1 MIGVPHMPIGLL
13 AAFLVCNTA
22 AGEAGDILSQTV
34 RFGALA
40 IVTTSDGKTRVSL
53 DGCAP
58 DIAPG
63 LPVLPVAG
71 VSFVLP
77 TDTEVAAIQV
87 TVADVQTIPIDAPV
101 EWGQVTRRE
110 DEAAFPVVPQS
121 PAVYDSDQPYPSDDQ
136 PRWRT
141 DPSPKGNLLSVQVH
155 PVRYAPRQNV
165 LLSARTVTVT
175 VTLRTPAIQTLA
187 KLATATAAPP
197 PELPFPGP
205 RTYVV
210 VSTSNLIFNT
220 DGPWNLQALCAA
232 RERAGF
238 STARVTTEWIQQ
250 NYDGTN
256 LSSCVRSF
264 AQDAYT
270 QWGTRFLLL
279 AGTFDLIP
287 VQKLYVSFTDFVA
300 TRTAEIP
307 ADAIY
312 YGCLD
317 GPFDANQNGRYGEV
331 TDGANGKD
339 VDLAAEVMVGR
350 FPVATAEELAN
361 MVRKTL
367 RYESATAEELAPV
380 AHVAEKVNLGSTTYA
395 TAFMEELLNGSTS
408 YGLNSLGF
416 KNSSYANAFDG
427 SRTLYDSDASIWT
440 ASSALVFLNQNL
452 SCVNH
457 LGHGSTALCMKIS
470 LLQAANRTAL
480 AAFTNTVPYFVYS
493 QACDAGGFDTPDCFA
508 EQVVTV
514 SNAAFAAIMNARE
527 GWEYSSA
534 IGGYSHRFHRAF
546 IDTALRNNACRLGEI
561 NEYSRSLNRYLL
573 SSNGGNYWRWV
584 YYELNLFGDPATPFA
599 AAVNTTPVTIT
610 HQPLINTCETQTE
623 YRVSCTLEPIGI
635 YDPDAATLL
644 WQTDRQPGVVYTQR
658 LSQVSSNLFAA
669 SIPPQRANTRVAYTI
684 RARNHAGCE
693 TLSPGTDNNHVFYV
707 TDSFV
712 LDIRGSPSDYGVPDP
727 DYGSYTFASGLVASA
742 SAPGTVL
749 LSDDRR
755 VSNTGFFGTGSAP
768 QTGTNQTVSFQL
780 DSSSLL
786 VWMWRLEYRLLVA
799 ADAVETNDAVFWTA
813 VGASA
818 AVPAAAETL
827 TASNGTVYAFAEW
840 HLDGVRVPA
849 APGRSAPAFGEL
861 TMDAS
866 HVLTAHYLPIDQ
878 DNDGNGL
885 PDWWELQY
893 YGAGGQDPDAD
904 EDGDGFT
911 VAEEYA
917 DRTSPL
923 DGDQYPAAP
932 VIDHTPLGEIQ
943 THPGP
948 FTVQARITDTHAVSE
963 ALLLWHRQDGPWQ
976 TTAMQAVGDALF
988 EAQFGDECKPGD
1000 DFEYQIVATDPTARV
1015 SQTDTVFLYLFY
1027 PQIDTARL
1035 HDITLVALPTQA
1047 TLSVAMNLFNTG
1059 NDTLV
1064 WSTRLA
1070 RVESVLD
1077 PSLRGWNR
1085 ISIGQNW
1092 QASTNHFFSAPY
1104 ALYSHLT
1111 SGGLSASPAV
1121 HATIALP
1128 PLTLGP
1134 RAVLS
1139 FKYWINS
1146 ETYETTTRAF
1156 DGGIVEYS
1164 TDGGA
1169 TFQQLAGPYTHTIY
1183 GWTYSP
1189 WTNGVP
1195 CFAGTGTDGWQ
1206 TAVFDLAALYPEQNG
1221 FANRSVVF
1229 RFHYGADN
1237 NTDKEGWYIDDVT
1250 VSPLAAR
1257 PGFENSLDRSPAFST
1272 ASGGYKR
1279 IFWTNI
1285 PPAATSRD
1293 DNVTMVF
1300 TSNDP
1305 AAPDHSFLW
1314 TFKIREAPSLSNIA
1328 AAQSTDGD
1336 GRIRLSA
1343 GIADV
1348 DGEPVDLDIDASLD
1362 GGTTWFNAAL
1372 TNVTASVGG
1381 TAAYWSNGVLTN
1393 LSTANST
1400 NGVTATNFLS
1410 AAWETRALVLPSI
1423 TVCTQALFRIA
1434 ATNGYYG
1441 AHFVSPLFT
1450 IDNEPPVFEAG
1461 ALGLTPF
1468 SSVGNYA
1475 LSTGTVALAWPAAT
1489 DAPLTNVTYRCL
1501 HSHTGV
1507 VETNRWASTTATLS
1521 VSNALDTTHVFE
1533 LVAYDAAGNV
1543 SEPLSAAFIVLDALG
1558 DFDGDGLSSADEEIA
1573 GTCATNATSRFAIA
1587 ATPTGSGLSFSW
1599 PTAVGRRYTVE
1610 STPSLAPA
1618 AWQPVSGYADLPG
1631 TGAPMTL
1638 DIPFDQTALFFRIRA
1653 FQP

>member
-1 MIGVPHMPIGLL
+1 MLTATVWAL
-13 AAFLVCNTA
+13 AGALCA
-22 AGEAGDILSQTV
+22 ARAGAADDTLSQTV
-34 RFGALA
+34 RFGVPEIEA
-40 IVTTSDGKTRVSL
+40 TSDGALRVSL

-58 DIAPG
+58 EIEPG
-63 LPVLPVAG
+63 LPILPVAG
-71 VSFVLP
+71 VSFALP
-77 TDTEVAAIQV
+77 KNGVVVDVCV
-87 TVADVQTIPIDAPV
+87 TPGDIQTIPIESPV
-101 EWGQVTRRE
+101 EWGQVIRRE
-110 DEAAFPVVPQS
+110 GEEPFPDVPKS
-121 PAVYDSDQPYPSDDQ
+121 PTVYDGDQPYPSDEQ
-136 PRWRT
+136 PRWRK
-141 DPSPKGNLLSVQVH
+141 DPSPDRDLLSVQIH
-155 PVRYAPRQNV
+155 PVRYDPSQGV
-165 LLSARTVTVT
+165 LLSARSVTVI
-175 VTLRTPAIQTLA
+175 VTLQSAAAASPQTQRLA
-187 KLATATAAPP
+187 ATAMAAAL
-197 PELPFPGP
+197 PELPFSGP

-210 VSTSNLIFNT
+210 VSTSNLIFNA
-220 DGPWNLQALCAA
+220 DGPWNLQTLCAA

-238 STARVTTEWIQQ
+238 STALVTTEWIQQ

-256 LSSCVRSF
+256 LPIRIRSF
-264 AQDAYT
+264 VQDVHT
-270 QWGTRFLLL
+270 RWGTRFLLL

-287 VQKLYVSFTDFVA
+287 VQKLYMSFTDFIA
-300 TRTAEIP
+300 TRTVNIP

-317 GPFDANQNGRYGEV
+317 GTFDANQNGRYGEV
-331 TDGANGKD
+331 TDGTNGGD
-339 VDLAAEVMVGR
+339 VDLTAEVMVGR
-350 FPVATAEELAN
+350 FPVANADELAN

-367 RYESATAEELAPV
+367 RYENATAAELVPV
-380 AHVAEKVNLGSTTYA
+380 AHIAEKVDLGSTTYA
-395 TAFMEELLNGSTS
+395 TAFMEELRNGSTS
-408 YGLNSLGF
+408 YGLTSLGF
-416 KNSSYANAFDG
+416 ENSSYADAFDA
-427 SRTLYDSDASIWT
+427 SRTLYDSDGHIWAT
-440 ASSALVFLNQNL
+440 SNALVFLNQNL

-457 LGHGSTALCMKIS
+457 LGHGSTTLCMKIS
-470 LLQAANRTAL
+470 LSQAANRTAL

-493 QACDAGGFDTPDCFA
+493 QACNAGGFDTADCFA
-508 EQVVTV
+508 EQLVTV
-514 SNAAFAAIMNARE
+514 SNAAFAAIMNARD
-527 GWEYSSA
+527 GWEYSGA

-561 NEYSRSLNRYLL
+561 NEYARSLNRYLL
-573 SSNGGNYWRWV
+573 SSATANYWRWV

-599 AAVNTTPVTIT
+599 ASVNTTRVKIAHP
-610 HQPLINTCETQTE
+610 PLINTYDTQSE
-623 YRVSCTLEPIGI
+623 YRVSCTLEPVGI

-644 WQTDRQPGVVYTQR
+644 WQTDSQPGVAYTQQ
-658 LSQVSSNLFAA
+658 LSQVSSNLFEAC
-669 SIPPQRANTRVAYTI
+669 IPPQRANTRVAYTI
-684 RARNHAGCE
+684 RALNHAGFE
-693 TLSPGTDNNHVFYV
+693 TLSPGEGSNHVFHV
-707 TDSFV
+707 TDS
-712 LDIRGSPSDYGVPDP
+712 LSLIIKGSPSDYGVPDP
-727 DYGSYTFASGLVASA
+727 DYGSYTFASGLVATA
-742 SAPGTVL
+742 SAPETVL
-749 LSDDRR
+749 LAEDTR
-755 VSNTGFFGTGSAP
+755 VSNTGFFGTGSVP
-768 QTGTNQTVSFQL
+768 QTGTNRTVSFQM
-780 DSSSLL
+780 DASSLL
-786 VWMWRLEYRLLVA
+786 VWMWRLEYRLVVA
-799 ADAVETNDAVFWTA
+799 ADAVETNAAVFWTA
-813 VGASA
+813 ADASA

-840 HLDGVRVPA
+840 LLDGARAPA
-849 APGRSAPAFGEL
+849 TPGRSAPDFGGL
-861 TMDAS
+861 TMDAP
-866 HVLTAHYLPIDQ
+866 HVLTAHYLPADQ
-878 DNDGNGL
+878 DDDGNGL

-893 YGAGGQDPDAD
+893 YGANGQDPDAD

-932 VIDHTPLGEIQ
+932 VIDHTPLDEIQ

-948 FTVQARITDTHAVSE
+948 FTVRARITDTHAVSE

-976 TTAMQAVGDALF
+976 TTAMETVSNSLF
-988 EAQFGDECKPGD
+988 EAQFGDGCEPGD

-1047 TLSVAMNLFNTG
+1047 TVSVAMNLFNTG

-1092 QASTNHFFSAPY
+1092 QASTNRFFSDPY
-1104 ALYSHLT
+1104 ALYGHLT

-1195 CFAGTGTDGWQ
+1195 CFAGTGTDDWQ
-1206 TAVFDLAALYPEQNG
+1206 TAVFDLTALYPEENG

-1257 PGFENSLDRSPAFST
+1257 PGFENSLDSSPSFST
-1272 ASGGYKR
+1272 APGGYKR
-1279 IFWTNI
+1279 IFWTNT
-1285 PPAATSRD
+1285 PAAVTSRD

-1300 TSNDP
+1300 ESNDP
-1305 AAPDHSFLW
+1305 ATPDHSFFW
-1314 TFKIREAPSLSNIA
+1314 NFKIREAPSLSDIA
-1328 AAQSTDGD
+1328 AAQSADGD
-1336 GRIRLSA
+1336 GRVQLSA
-1343 GIADV
+1343 GIADAA
-1348 DGEPVDLDIDASLD
+1348 GESVDLDIEASLD
-1362 GGTTWFNAAL
+1362 GGKTWFDIAL
-1372 TNVTASVGG
+1372 TNVTATVGEVE
-1381 TAAYWSNGVLTN
+1381 AYRPDGVLTN
-1393 LSTANST
+1393 LSTANAS
-1400 NGVTATNFLS
+1400 NGVTAINFLS
-1410 AAWETRALVLPSI
+1410 AAWETRARVPAV
-1423 TVCTQALFRIA
+1423 TVCTQALFRIT

-1441 AHFVSPLFT
+1441 TQFVSPLFT
-1450 IDNEPPVFEAG
+1450 IDNAPPVFETG
-1461 ALGLTPF
+1461 ALALTPF

-1489 DAPLTNVTYRCL
+1489 DAPFTNVTYRCF
-1501 HSHTGV
+1501 HSRADA
-1507 VETNRWASTTATLS
+1507 VETSLWASTTAALS
-1521 VSNALDTTHVFE
+1521 TSNALDTTHVFE
-1533 LVAYDAAGNV
+1533 LVAYDAAGNA
-1543 SEPLSAAFIVLDALG
+1543 SEPLGASFLVLDALG
-1558 DFDGDGLSSADEEIA
+1558 DFDGDGLSSADEETA
-1573 GTCATNATSRFAIA
+1573 GTCATNAASRFAVA
-1587 ATPTGSGLSFSW
+1587 VTPTGSGLSFSW
-1599 PTAVGRRYTVE
+1599 PTAVGRSYTVE
-1610 STPSLAPA
+1610 STTSLAPA
-1618 AWQPVSGYADLPG
+1618 AWEPVSGCADLPG
-1631 TGAPMTL
+1631 TGESMTL
-1638 DIPFDQTALFFRIRA
+1638 DVPFDQTALFFRIRA
-1653 FQP
+1653 SLP